1 MILVG
6 NQRGSGAD
14 LARHLMKAENE
25 QVIVHEVRG
34 FACNDLDGAFRESHA
49 ISRATRCKQHLYS
62 LSLNPPKEANASP
75 ELLIDAVNRAEER
88 LGLSGQPRAIVL
100 HEKCGVDGEL
110 RRHAHAV
117 WCRID
122 TDAMKAVQ
130 MSHDHHKLN
139 DLGRELYLEHGWKM
153 PRGFV
158 RKQETNPRNY
168 SLAEWQQAKRAK
180 KGPDKL
186 KGMFQDCWAISDSQ
200 TSFAHALKENG
211 YILARGDRRGVVAVD
226 HKGEVYAVS
235 KWVGIK
241 AKQVRD
247 RIQYAEKLPDV
258 TAAHDTAKAIVTDR
272 LAELKAQQNEKT
284 MKALHDL
291 KERRR
296 RAHAAQRDYAYKTNK
311 QQEERHKTEEQLR
324 QSRLRTGWRGLVDR
338 VTGKRK
344 RILAENQIAAE
355 KSRQRDLAERTGLDA
370 MQRAMRKNLL
380 GKAKSEKAKGE
391 TIIQELR
398 TDIQRLNDIKPPVPD
413 KPKTKTAAIKADQ
426 APDAEREAFKA
437 KRRRTPTSQRKKRR
451 SNNPA
456 INRDGPAPGR

>member
-6 NQRGSGAD
+6 NQRGGGAD
-14 LARHLMKAENE
+14 LARHLIKAENE
-25 QVIVHEVRG
+25 QVVVHEVRG
-34 FACNDLDGAFRESHA
+34 FACNNLAGAFQESYA

-62 LSLNPPKEANASP
+62 LSLNPPKEADASP
-75 ELLIDAVNRAEER
+75 ELLIDAVDRAEER
-88 LGLSGQPRAIVL
+88 LGLTDQPRAIVF
-100 HEKCGVDGEL
+100 HEKYGADGGL

-122 TDAMKAVQ
+122 TDNMRAVQ

-139 DLGRELYLEHGWKM
+139 DLARELYLEHGWKM

-180 KGPDKL
+180 KDPDKL
-186 KGMFQDCWAISDSQ
+186 KAMFQDCWAISDSQ
-200 TSFAHALKENG
+200 TSFARALKENG

-226 HKGEVYAVS
+226 HKAEVFSVS

-247 RIQYAEKLPDV
+247 RIQDSEKLPDV
-258 TAAHDTAKAIVTDR
+258 AAAHDTAKTIVTDR

-296 RAHAAQRDYAYKTNK
+296 RAQTAQRYYTDKINK
-311 QQEERHKTEEQLR
+311 QQEDRHKTEEQKR
-324 QSRLRTGWRGLVDR
+324 QSRLRTGWRGLMDR

-355 KSRQRDLAERTGLDA
+355 KSQQRDLAERAGLDA
-370 MQRAMRKNLL
+370 MQRTMRENLL
-380 GKAKSEKAKGE
+380 EKAKAE
-391 TIIQELR
+391 
-398 TDIQRLNDIKPPVPD
+398 
-413 KPKTKTAAIKADQ
+413 KTK
-426 APDAEREAFKA
+426 
-437 KRRRTPTSQRKKRR
+437 
-451 SNNPA
+451 
-456 INRDGPAPGR
+456 G